1 MASLRRLEI
10 FVAVVRHRGVAE
22 AGRHLLVASSAVSM
36 ELRRLEQET
45 GVPLFDPH
53 APKWTLTP
61 QGAALYRH
69 AVEVLS
75 AMERVEHTVAGFKS
89 GLSGELVVG
98 ASTSV
103 GESLLIRPLALFQH
117 RHPEVQIRVLVGN
130 SGQVAHWLQEG
141 RIEMAVM
148 GEPARDPLVRCQP
161 FHRDEVR
168 IIAGPT
174 HPLAVLDSV
183 DPIMLENYPWIGRE
197 AGSATRARAEACL
210 SVLGVEVGYRLELG
224 SNEAVKQAV
233 KAGLGIAA
241 LSEHVLGPELERQD
255 LRALSVAGWDC
266 GRWFCLAA
274 RRDGAL
280 GPLASGLWD
289 LITGS
294 AYRS

>member
-22 AGRHLLVASSAVSM
+22 AGRQLLVASSAVSM
-36 ELRRLEQET
+36 ELRRLEKET
-45 GVPLFDPH
+45 GIPLFDPH

-69 AVEVLS
+69 AVEVLA
-75 AMERVEHTVAGFKS
+75 AMERVDHTVAGFKS

-117 RHPEVQIRVLVGN
+117 RHPEVRIRVLVGN
-130 SGQVAHWLQEG
+130 SGQVADWLQDG

-148 GEPARDPLVRCQP
+148 GEPPRDPVLRCQP
-161 FHRDEVR
+161 FHRDDVR
-168 IIAGPT
+168 IIAAPT
-174 HPLAVLDSV
+174 HPLAVLESV
-183 DPIMLENYPWIGRE
+183 DSEMLASYPWIGRE
-197 AGSATRARAEACL
+197 GGSATRARAEACL
-210 SVLGVEVGYRLELG
+210 SILGVEVGYRLELG

-233 KAGLGIAA
+233 KAGLGVAA
-241 LSEHVLGPELERQD
+241 LSEHVLGPELEREE
-255 LRALSVAGWDC
+255 LRVLPVAGWDC
-266 GRWFCLAA
+266 GRWFCLAS
-274 RRDGAL
+274 RREGTL
-280 GPLASGLWD
+280 GPLASGLWN
-289 LITGS
+289 LITGG